1 MRFTIVDQSGSISF
15 GFDARVLDAVV
26 AACARDPLSVE
37 ALLEQV
43 DAYDKRVR
51 DYVLSG
57 MSVFDEHNSREN
69 LMAVHAILQETR
81 SDRVPPF
88 RVLDE
93 LTRQGSLQPA
103 RAGLVIFNL
112 RSRRIVQVQNS
123 YREVGRS
130 GAVQIHDGERWTRQA
145 RRYEIPE
152 SWSIVP

>member
-1 MRFTIVDQSGSISF
+1 MRFTIVDRAGSVSF
-15 GFDARVLDAVV
+15 VFDNRVLDAVV
-26 AACARDPLSVE
+26 AACARDPLSVGT
-37 ALLEQV
+37 LLEQV
-43 DAYDKRVR
+43 DCYDKRVR

-57 MSVFDEHNSREN
+57 LAVFDEHNSPER
-69 LMAVHAILQETR
+69 LVAIHAILRETR
-81 SDRVPPF
+81 SDRIPPF

-93 LTRQGSLQPA
+93 LTRQGSLLPA

-145 RRYEIPE
+145 RRYDIPE
-152 SWSIVP
+152 EWSIVP